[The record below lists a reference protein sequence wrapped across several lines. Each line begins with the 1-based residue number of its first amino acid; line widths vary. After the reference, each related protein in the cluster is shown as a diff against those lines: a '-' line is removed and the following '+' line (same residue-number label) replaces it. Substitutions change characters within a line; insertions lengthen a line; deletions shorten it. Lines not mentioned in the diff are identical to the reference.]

1 MTVTAFRVQNFMG
14 FEDSGWIELRPIT
27 LLFGRNSSGKSA
39 LIRALLLLRQ
49 SLDSSPDSGALLFVK
64 DDGYDFGDYRE
75 IVRDHGIDSDISFWF
90 RIRFRKRGEVEPDD
104 DSLLRAWDAINDFT
118 VGRSAPVDTK
128 PEDHI
133 LSIRLIIGQGRDSVP
148 ILKALDI
155 YAQQGDIILSAT
167 RQNQSHHDAAPWTF
181 SSELFDT
188 SSQDDTSQFPDLWQY
203 TEIFTQNGFLP
214 WIRPLENTFRQIEE
228 EAGDDAAAQLGD
240 DFQNVWLTLRGIRRS
255 LLLFLEKFDYL
266 GPMRAAPQRFYYVAG
281 QGSGTPER
289 GRQFVRSLV
298 KANPASLLAINTW
311 LATAGFSYRAD
322 LQPLDER
329 KTLYELRLQEV
340 LDEQKAGVSAN
351 IREVGFGLTQML
363 PIIAQAVLAKPSD
376 TLIIEQPEL
385 HLHPRAQAELA
396 DLFIAMAR
404 NGTRFLIETHSEHLL
419 LRLRRRIAESSS
431 AIISPNDLCYLRAHD
446 LRACFIDRTEGRSS
460 VETIQIDEKGKMSS
474 PPGFRGFFAD
484 DLHELAMLNQAILGS
499 NSGV

>member
-14 FEDSGWIELRPIT
+14 FEDSGWIELRPII

-128 PEDHI
+128 LEDHI

-363 PIIAQAVLAKPSD
+363 PIIAQAVLAKPGD